1 MKEIRTVIIGFGGM
15 GKKYAKIIAE
25 GQAPGL
31 TLQGFA
37 VGTSL
42 VSRRSA
48 PFILKRLCIRMWK
61 IHFLIRRI
69 LTQW

>member
-31 TLQGFA
+31 TLQGICCRNQP
-37 VGTSL
+37 GQQE
-42 VSRRSA
+42 
-48 PFILKRLCIRMWK
+48 IRTLYPQAALYRDVEDT
-61 IHFLIRRI
+61 FYDLSES
-69 LTQW
+69 

>member
-31 TLQGFA
+31 TIQGICCRNQP
-37 VGTSL
+37 GQQEIPHPLSSNGS
-42 VSRRSA
+42 VSGCGRYIFSSGG
-48 PFILKRLCIRMWK
+48 F
-61 IHFLIRRI
+61 
-69 LTQW
+69 

>member
-31 TLQGFA
+31 TLQGICCRNQP
-37 VGTSL
+37 G
-42 VSRRSA
+42 
-48 PFILKRLCIRMWK
+48 
-61 IHFLIRRI
+61 
-69 LTQW
+69 Q